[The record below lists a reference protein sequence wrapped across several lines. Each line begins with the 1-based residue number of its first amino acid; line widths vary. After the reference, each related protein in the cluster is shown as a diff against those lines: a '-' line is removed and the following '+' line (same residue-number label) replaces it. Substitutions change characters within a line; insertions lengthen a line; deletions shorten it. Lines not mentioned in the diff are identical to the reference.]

1 VDDTST
7 RIHRLKVDAA
17 GRVVLPAELRQ
28 RLQIHRGDEV
38 VAEEDDQG
46 IHLRTCDQ
54 VLREV
59 QAYFS
64 RFATPGVGVV
74 DELIRE
80 RREEAGLE

>member
-1 VDDTST
+1 MDDTST

-28 RLQIHRGDEV
+28 RHHIQRGDEV

-46 IHLRTCDQ
+46 IRLRTRDQ
-54 VLREV
+54 ILREV

-80 RREEAGLE
+80 RREEAARE